1 MIVSVYSVASNS
13 KCTLEQKKKTDN
25 SLNLNTCFA
34 NFWIQNET
42 SNIAYC
48 AVKQFFRFT
57 KKFPRQITFDMQNV
71 LTKQLLTVP

>member
-1 MIVSVYSVASNS
+1 MH
-13 KCTLEQKKKTDN
+13 LEAKKKETDS
-25 SLNLNTCFA
+25 SLTLITCFA

-48 AVKQFFRFT
+48 AVKQSFRFT
-57 KKFPRQITFDMQNV
+57 KKFPRQITFDVQNV